1 MINSLSAT
9 QYPPANLQSLARY
22 VSRYQRLSGRQRRV
36 LWASL
41 LLLPL
46 FWLGLRCFGLQRFQA
61 WLDRSPVADRQPLNL
76 DEAAAIGAAVNIA
89 ANHAPGPAT
98 CLTRSLLLR
107 SFLRRLG
114 TDSELRVGV
123 QMASG
128 TLAAHAWVEMAG
140 QPINDVPD
148 IATRYAAFD
157 KPVSSSQFS

>member
-1 MINSLSAT
+1 MINSC
-9 QYPPANLQSLARY
+9 PRVHEFPALQTFARY
-22 VSRYQRLSGRQRRV
+22 LSRYQMFSGLQRQV

-41 LLLPL
+41 FLLPV
-46 FWLGLRCFGLQRFQA
+46 FWLGLRFLGLRRFQS
-61 WLDRSPVADRQPLNL
+61 WLDRSPVANRQPLNA

-89 ANHAPGPAT
+89 ANHAPGQVT

-114 TDSELRVGV
+114 TDSELRIGV
-123 QMASG
+123 HMENG
-128 TLAAHAWVEMAG
+128 GLAAHAWVEFSG
-140 QPINDVPD
+140 QPINDAPD